1 MSILARTTEGLAKAA
16 GIIAGAARSG
26 WESKARA
33 SSGEAR
39 MASMLSAGGT
49 YAYPTSWS
57 GSKYEHV
64 RHYRLWN
71 YIGVRAIAEEIARRP
86 PDVGKIIRGTPKQK
100 FIRKSQATKQQHEE
114 IEPVDSDHP
123 LYRLVHNPNRPDTA
137 YTFWF
142 RTMLFLELSG
152 ECYWWKIRNA
162 AGIPVEL
169 WPIFPHWVTPRLGKT
184 RIVDRYEIRPV
195 GAGSAGVQSI
205 FLDAD
210 DVVPILYPGPLSLT
224 AGWSPTMAG
233 AEWIDTGEAIDA
245 SRWYEYEN
253 GSFPG
258 TVISTDP
265 KFYGTGA
272 PPAPDI
278 NRMKLDY
285 KANHQG
291 KEKAG
296 SLLVLPP
303 GMKADQIQRSPSE
316 MSYTES
322 GDIMRDWI
330 LAIRRVS
337 KSVAGL
343 VEGTNRASMEA
354 SLADFLRG
362 TIGTKLI
369 MISQI
374 ATEQLA
380 HEFDEDLTIYW
391 PDLTPENREEKLKE
405 YTAGF
410 ACGAVTPNQFAEFL
424 GLPCF
429 EHGGDN
435 PFMNGHELPYGTGTT
450 LADDVLGLP
459 AGGHAAGMADEP
471 DADDDH
477 GNRVKALL
485 NGTNGVH

>member
-1 MSILARTTEGLAKAA
+1 M
-16 GIIAGAARSG
+16 
-26 WESKARA
+26 
-33 SSGEAR
+33 AR
-39 MASMLSAGGT
+39 MISAAGT

-86 PDVGKIIRGTPKQK
+86 PDVGKIIRGTAKQK
-100 FIRKSQATKQQHEE
+100 FIRKSNNATKQQHEE

-142 RTMLFLELSG
+142 RTMLFLELAG

-162 AGIPVEL
+162 AGIPIEL
-169 WPIFPHWVTPRLGKT
+169 WPIFPHWVTPKLGKT
-184 RIVDRYEIRPV
+184 RLIDAYEIRPV
-195 GAGSAGVQSI
+195 GAGSAGVQSMTI
-205 FLDAD
+205 DAD
-210 DVVPILYPGPLSLT
+210 DIVPILYPSPLSLT

-265 KFYGTGA
+265 KQFGST
-272 PPAPDI
+272 PPTPDQTA
-278 NRMKLDY
+278 RL
-285 KANHQG
+285 KAQWKQEHQG

-296 SLLVLPP
+296 SLLILPP

-316 MSYTES
+316 MSYQES

-369 MISQI
+369 MISQV

-405 YTAGF
+405 YVAAMAAG
-410 ACGAVTPNQFAEFL
+410 AITPNEFREFL
-424 GLPCF
+424 GLECF

-435 PFMNGHELPYGTGTT
+435 PILQGRELPYGTGTT
-450 LADDVLGLP
+450 LEDDVLDLP
-459 AGGHAAGMADEP
+459 AGGHRAGMADQQ
-471 DADDDH
+471 DSDDDH
-477 GNRVKALL
+477 GPANRAKAFL
-485 NGTNGVH
+485 NGNGVH